1 MDDLRDR
8 LANRVQLTS
17 DGHKAYLEAV
27 DGAFGGDIDYAMLVK
42 FHGATSKGAKGRYS
56 PAECI
61 GARKMPISSNG
72 PVRVCPRSS
81 NRACGKRCCKTS
93 RFASKLLRDV
103 RCSTD
108 FLQIPEILNQKNAS
122 VSIGVGLP
130 DR

>member
-42 FHGATSKGAKGRYS
+42 FYGATSKGAKGS

-61 GARKMPISSNG
+61 GARKMPISSQWSCSRCRG
-72 PVRVCPRSS
+72 RS
-81 NRACGKRCCKTS
+81 NRRC
-93 RFASKLLRDV
+93 R
-103 RCSTD
+103 
-108 FLQIPEILNQKNAS
+108 
-122 VSIGVGLP
+122 
-130 DR
+130 